1 MSDSTTCR
9 RLVLALLA
17 VFFLVI
23 PVLAEDKPDADG
35 AEKLL
40 KDTQNP
46 VASLISVPV
55 QNNTNFNLGP
65 ANRTQDILNIQPV
78 IPVGLSKDWNLIV
91 RWITPVVW
99 QPVPTQKNIGVYG
112 LGDMVPTFF
121 LSPAKPGALIWGIGP
136 AFQLPTATNFDTGQG
151 KFGVGLSIVLLT
163 QPGHWT
169 IGVLANNVWSVGGP
183 KGRPRINQFLMQ
195 YFINYNLEK
204 GWYLTTSPIVTANWR
219 ASKGNE
225 WVAPVGGGVGRVC
238 HLGPMPA
245 NITAQ
250 FYGNAVRPAGA
261 SPWGMRLQMAFLF
274 PKRPR

>member
-1 MSDSTTCR
+1 MSHSTIYR
-9 RLVLALLA
+9 RLFLALLT
-17 VFFLVI
+17 VFFLII
-23 PVLAEDKPDADG
+23 PVSAEDKPDAEE

-78 IPVGLSKDWNLIV
+78 IPVGLSENWNLIV

-151 KFGVGLSIVLLT
+151 KFGLGPSIVLLT

-183 KGRPRINQFLMQ
+183 QGRPRINQYLMQ
-195 YFINYNLEK
+195 YFINYNLE
-204 GWYLTTSPIVTANWR
+204 
-219 ASKGNE
+219 
-225 WVAPVGGGVGRVC
+225 
-238 HLGPMPA
+238 
-245 NITAQ
+245 
-250 FYGNAVRPAGA
+250 
-261 SPWGMRLQMAFLF
+261 
-274 PKRPR
+274 

>member
-1 MSDSTTCR
+1 MSHSTIYR
-9 RLVLALLA
+9 RLFLALLT
-17 VFFLVI
+17 VFFLII
-23 PVLAEDKPDADG
+23 PVSAEDKPDAEE

-78 IPVGLSKDWNLIV
+78 IPVGLSENWNLIV

-99 QPVPTQKNIGVYG
+99 QPVPTQKNLGVYG

-151 KFGVGLSIVLLT
+151 KFGLGPSIVLLT

-183 KGRPRINQFLMQ
+183 QGRPRINQFLMQ

-204 GWYLTTSPIVTANWR
+204 GWYLTTSPIVTADWR
-219 ASKGNE
+219 ASQGNE

-238 HLGPMPA
+238 RLGPMPA
-245 NITAQ
+245 NISVQ
-250 FYGNAVRPAGA
+250 FFGNAARPAGS

-274 PKRPR
+274 PKKPK